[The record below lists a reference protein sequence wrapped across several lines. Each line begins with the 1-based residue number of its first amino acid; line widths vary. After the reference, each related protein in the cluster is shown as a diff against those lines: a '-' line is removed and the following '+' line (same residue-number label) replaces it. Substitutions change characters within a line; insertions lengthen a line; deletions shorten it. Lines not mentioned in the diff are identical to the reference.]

1 MTRKSG
7 RRRTG
12 AFVALVVGVI
22 VVLFLLGYRAYR
34 KNTMAGKSSANLIL
48 QPLPDTTELTGTWQ
62 DANGNVWNM
71 RSDGT
76 GRQRTTGRR
85 RTRIAY
91 FKWRYEPQS
100 QKLTLVETSNNIL
113 ALARDTVIGENSSDF
128 MIAKT
133 LKDEFDIV
141 DPGTGR
147 TCKFVRTSDSEVED
161 AP

>member
-1 MTRKSG
+1 MSRKSE
-7 RRRTG
+7 RRRTSVI
-12 AFVALVVGVI
+12 FALVVGVI
-22 VVLFLLGYRAYR
+22 VVLFLLSYRAYR
-34 KNTMAGKSSANLIL
+34 RNTMAGISSAILIL
-48 QPLPDTTELTGTWQ
+48 QPLLDTTDLTGTWQ
-62 DANGNVWNM
+62 DANGTIWNI

-76 GRQRTTGRR
+76 GRQSTTRRR

-100 QKLTLVETSNNIL
+100 QKLTIVETSNNIL

-133 LKDEFDIV
+133 LEDEFDIV

-147 TCKFVRTSDSEVED
+147 TLRFIRTSDSEVEY